1 MTANTFLLKL
11 RDAIFMLSSGDIP
24 LFINGSQVG
33 DVTCSIE
40 GEGTTMHIDMSVKPE
55 VIKRR
60 QI

>member
-1 MTANTFLLKL
+1 
-11 RDAIFMLSSGDIP
+11 MLSSGDIP